1 MTEPRISFKASL
13 FAGLTLGGYV
23 AALAVW
29 FLQFGV
35 AGAFP

>member
-1 MTEPRISFKASL
+1 MTRPLIQASL
-13 FAGLTLGGYV
+13 TLSLYV